1 MMPFQMQSEIDELNR
16 RFKEFWSSIPEEK
29 RLTVEKSHKE
39 AFERG
44 LICNP
49 FETINIKAIF

>member
-1 MMPFQMQSEIDELNR
+1 MMPFQMQSEIDELNC

-29 RLTVEKSHKE
+29 RLAVKKSHEE
-39 AFERG
+39 ALERG